1 MKELQQY
8 DLVKFIVNRFTY
20 QSKIYKIEGGF
31 GYVDY
36 FEGDLIRHRRELS
49 IPLSNLVLLSK
60 RTKDV
65 FTRKQLKSILN
76 QSITL

>member
-8 DLVKFIVNRFTY
+8 DLVKFIVIRFTY

-31 GYVDY
+31 DYVDY
-36 FEGDLIRHRRELS
+36 FEGDLIRHSRELS

>member
-1 MKELQQY
+1 MELQQF
-8 DLVKFIVNRFTY
+8 DLVKFAVNSFTY
-20 QSKIYKIEGGF
+20 QSKIYKIEGVF

-36 FEGDLIRHRRELS
+36 FEGDIIRHIREVS
-49 IPLSNLVLLSK
+49 FALSNLVLISK

-65 FTRKQLKSILN
+65 FTRKQLQDILN